1 MSVTT
6 TENRAYYNTVNVLA
20 DYELH
25 HSRAEPSSVAPPP
38 NPNPNPA
45 TSNPEDW
52 PSDRNRIPAYRP
64 VQPDLDQSPRRVY
77 QNPAERAFITM
88 MFLGV
93 RINGVSQFP
102 DTLVL
107 TNRTDGRAGCCAVLE
122 DVGRQGMG
130 HPVQDRG

>member
-6 TENRAYYNTVNVLA
+6 TENAAVYNTLNVLA

-25 HSRAEPSSVAPPP
+25 HSRAEPSAVAPPP

-45 TSNPEDW
+45 TANPEDW
-52 PSDRNRIPAYRP
+52 PSDRNRIPPYRP
-64 VQPDLDQSPRRVY
+64 VQPDLDQSTRRVY

-93 RINGVSQFP
+93 RTNGVSRSPQNICTQP
-102 DTLVL
+102 
-107 TNRTDGRAGCCAVLE
+107 E
-122 DVGRQGMG
+122 Y
-130 HPVQDRG
+130 